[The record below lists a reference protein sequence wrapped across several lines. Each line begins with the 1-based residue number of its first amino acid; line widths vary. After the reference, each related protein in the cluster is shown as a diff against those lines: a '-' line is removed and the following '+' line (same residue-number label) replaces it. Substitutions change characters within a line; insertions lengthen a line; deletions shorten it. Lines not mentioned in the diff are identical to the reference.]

1 LLVTCKGCKKK
12 IERNTAYKVVIK
24 NKNNYYCN
32 IEEYETINIEKESK
46 FKVIDLAFE
55 LIGKT
60 TNGTLFKELT
70 EIANVHTYTKM
81 LKFMEE
87 NMIEM
92 DAAIT
97 RNSPY
102 VHEYAK
108 IRYFSAIIKNQIG
121 DFKEKIENTEVN
133 EYVDIVEE
141 VKYAPT
147 KKKSFADFI
156 DEY

>member
-12 IERNTAYKVVIK
+12 IDRDTAYKVVVK
-24 NKNNYYCN
+24 NKNTYYCDVD
-32 IEEYETINIEKESK
+32 EYVKINTENESR

-55 LIGKT
+55 ILGKT
-60 TNGTLFKELT
+60 TNTTLMKEIT
-70 EIANVHTYTKM
+70 EIAKVHTYTKL

-87 NMIEM
+87 NMIEI
-92 DAAIT
+92 DAAMT
-97 RNSPY
+97 RTDF

-108 IRYFSAIIKNQIG
+108 IRYFAAIIKNQIG
-121 DFKEKIENTEVN
+121 DFKEKVENTEVHD
-133 EYVDIVEE
+133 YDYVEE
-141 VKYAPT
+141 VKYTPT